1 MEGMKKSAV
10 NSQRSL
16 GKRRDEHPTSKWK
29 RRRFTAKPQ
38 RSPRNAE
45 EEKRGNEIFNFRF

>member
-1 MEGMKKSAV
+1 MRWEKKSAV
-10 NSQRSL
+10 NRHWSL